1 MAEKYVTLTCSA
13 NPVQHALLEDV
24 LKEERIPFQV
34 RERSGSTVILGSAS
48 PLGVM
53 EFLVPEEMLQAAKE
67 TLCGNG
73 IVCEV
78 SGRLLHRSFEE
89 IVKPLLAE
97 PRARDFERLAYF
109 VGINNKETVRALFEA
124 TLEEEGG
131 LGLLEDLFFVLA
143 GKDTSALRVLARALS
158 PSMKDEFGARLL
170 SGYSSLEDESR
181 EQVIDVLPEL
191 PDAPWRF
198 DALLAGLRDEDS
210 SVRAAASESL
220 YTLEHGRDH
229 GYDPDAPLEE
239 RESAIARLIG

>member
-34 RERSGSTVILGSAS
+34 RERSGSTVILGTAS

-53 EFLVPEEMLQAAKE
+53 EFLVPEERLQAAKE

-78 SGRLLHRSFEE
+78 SGRLLRRSFEE

-97 PRARDFERLAYF
+97 TGGRDRERLAYF
-109 VGINNKETVRALFEA
+109 VGINNKETSRALCEA

-131 LGLLEDLFFVLA
+131 LKLLEERFFLLA
-143 GKDTSALRVLARALS
+143 RNDAPALRVLAKAMS
-158 PSMKDEFGARLL
+158 PSMKEEFGAQLL
-170 SGYSSLEDESR
+170 SSYPALEEDAR
-181 EQVIDVLPEL
+181 ERIVDVLPEL
-191 PDAPWRF
+191 PDASWRF
-198 DALLAGLRDEDS
+198 DALLAGLRDPDS

-220 YTLEHGRDH
+220 FTLEHGKD
-229 GYDPDAPLEE
+229 
-239 RESAIARLIG
+239 